1 MYRTFWITKFLSNF
15 LNSVVCSTSIFLR
28 QSYSFDF
35 YLVYGCIYC
44 NRSTISFFFT
54 NTFSVLKSIYFI
66 VYRTCMSV
74 SVLKL
79 SANLSS
85 SHLFFS
91 NKVWTICKSYLFKR
105 PILTCCCEKR
115 KSESINS
122 RFYTSGD
129 IRFM

>member
-1 MYRTFWITKFLSNF
+1 MYRAFWITKFLSNF
-15 LNSVVCSTSIFLR
+15 LNSVVCSTSMFLR

-54 NTFSVLKSIYFI
+54 NTFSVFKSIYFI
-66 VYRTCMSV
+66 VYRTYTSV

-91 NKVWTICKSYLFKR
+91 NKVWTISKSYLFKR
-105 PILTCCCEKR
+105 PILTCCCGKR

-122 RFYTSGD
+122 RFYTCGD